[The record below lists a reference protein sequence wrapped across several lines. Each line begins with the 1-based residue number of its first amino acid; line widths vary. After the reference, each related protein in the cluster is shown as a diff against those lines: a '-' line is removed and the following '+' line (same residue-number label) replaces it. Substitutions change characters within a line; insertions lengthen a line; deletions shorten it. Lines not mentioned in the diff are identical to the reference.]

1 MSASQVLIAGHTI
14 ISIVAILAGALALR
28 DIFRGRASSPS
39 ISAFLILAVATS
51 ATGFVLPLSGVSPAV
66 VIAIVALAV
75 LIAVLLSKRR
85 LGRSRSPRWIYV
97 GGLVASEYLLIFV
110 GVAQAFAKIS
120 ILQSAAPTQSE
131 PPFAI
136 AQGIV
141 LVAFLVLGILA
152 IRSLKPESDGSSQLS
167 LASKQG

>member
-1 MSASQVLIAGHTI
+1 LSVSQVLIAGHTI

-28 DIFRGRASSPS
+28 DIFRAKASSPS
-39 ISAFLILAVATS
+39 ISAFLILAIATS
-51 ATGFVLPLSGVSPAV
+51 VTGFVLPLSGVSPAI

-75 LIAVLLSKRR
+75 LIAVLLSKGH
-85 LGRSRSPRWIYV
+85 LGGSRSARWTYA

-120 ILQSAAPTQSE
+120 ILRSAAPTQSE

-136 AQGIV
+136 AQSIV
-141 LVAFLVLGILA
+141 LVAFIVLGVLA
-152 IRSLKPESDGSSQLS
+152 IRSFKPQNAMAQ
-167 LASKQG
+167 ASFS